1 MDKTVGRLVNKLD
14 ELGIRE
20 NTVIIFTGDNGTD
33 RKVISNW
40 QGQRIAGMKGY
51 TVEAGTHVPLI
62 VNWQGTVAAGQKN
75 KNLID
80 FTDFFPTLVD
90 IAGTGLEQ
98 LDGISFYGQLL
109 GEETQ
114 VRDWIFCHYQPNWG
128 KFPDRRY
135 VQNDQWKLYDSGE
148 FYNFR
153 QDPAEQQSIPE
164 DKLNAEEIALKLSF
178 QQVLDGMN

>member
-1 MDKTVGRLVNKLD
+1 
-14 ELGIRE
+14 
-20 NTVIIFTGDNGTD
+20 
-33 RKVISNW
+33 
-40 QGQRIAGMKGY
+40 
-51 TVEAGTHVPLI
+51 
-62 VNWQGTVAAGQKN
+62 
-75 KNLID
+75 
-80 FTDFFPTLVD
+80 
-90 IAGTGLEQ
+90 
-98 LDGISFYGQLL
+98 
-109 GEETQ
+109 